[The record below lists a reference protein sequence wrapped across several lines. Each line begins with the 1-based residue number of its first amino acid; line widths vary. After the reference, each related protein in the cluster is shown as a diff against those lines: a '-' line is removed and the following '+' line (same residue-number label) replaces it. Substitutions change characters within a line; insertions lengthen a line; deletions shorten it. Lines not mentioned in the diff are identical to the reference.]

1 MNTSQMLITLGALI
15 LLSLVILRVNR
26 SFLTTDTV
34 LLDSKIGVLAV
45 SVATSLLEEANGK
58 AFDEKTDTISVS
70 NVNLLSSTLGP
81 ETGEVYP
88 NFDDFDDYNGLTKID
103 STNPIAKFI
112 ATCKVDYVLPSNL
125 DAKATN
131 RTWHKRMTVY
141 VTSPSMLGHDDK
153 QDTLKMSS
161 VYSYWYFR

>member
-1 MNTSQMLITLGALI
+1 MNTSQMLITLGALV

-26 SFLTTDTV
+26 SFLTTDSV

-45 SVATSLLEEANGK
+45 SIATSVLEEANGK
-58 AFDEKTDTISVS
+58 AFDENTDTTSIDD
-70 NVNLLSSTLGP
+70 VNLLSATLGP
-81 ETGEVYP
+81 EAGETYP

-103 STNPIAKFI
+103 STNPIATF
-112 ATCKVDYVLPSNL
+112 TVNCEVSYVQPSNL
-125 DAKATN
+125 DANATN
-131 RTWHKRMTVY
+131 KTWHKKLTVY

-153 QDTLKMSS
+153 QDTLKMST

>member
-26 SFLTTDTV
+26 SFLTTDSV
-34 LLDSKIGVLAV
+34 LLDSKIDVLAV
-45 SVATSLLEEANGK
+45 SAATSVLEEANGK
-58 AFDEKTDTISVS
+58 AFDENTDTTSIS

-81 ETGEVYP
+81 EPGETYP
-88 NFDDFDDYNGLTKID
+88 NFDDFDDFDGLTKID

-112 ATCKVDYVLPSNL
+112 ITCKVNYVQPPNL
-125 DAKATN
+125 DVNVTTK
-131 RTWHKRMTVY
+131 TWHKKLTVY

-153 QDTLKMSS
+153 QDTLKMST
-161 VYSYWYFR
+161 VFSYWYFR

>member
-58 AFDEKTDTISVS
+58 AFDEKTDTISVN
-70 NVNLLSSTLGP
+70 NVNKLSTTLGP
-81 ETGEVYP
+81 EAGEVYP

-112 ATCKVDYVLPSNL
+112 VTCKVDYVLPSNL
-125 DAKATN
+125 DVKATN